1 METLFIRSSDERH
14 QFIKIL
20 NEPIAMR
27 AYLLPLLLL
36 FIFSS
41 ILNGQSLNRIEI
53 SSEQN
58 FASGGNIAWI
68 NFARDIG
75 PGETRLDLYEEMF
88 EELSQ
93 NGGNMVRIWL
103 HTNGTSTPE
112 FDGMDVAGP
121 GVGAIK
127 RTAPDAL
134 VTNGSWNIR
143 ASSDI
148 GSFHNYYRDDRLIEA
163 GGEFVRLEAS
173 GSLTWSDIEV
183 NESGNYQLTIGFRLP
198 YESPKSQFFFVNGD
212 EIGEIE
218 FSGTENEWLSKR
230 LDIDLVSGP
239 NTIHIEDSWGY
250 MDFDYIE
257 IRGQNL
263 LTSSGNNEELAT
275 KYDLGQNYPNR
286 FNPATVIPFSI
297 ANRSHVQLDVYDVAG
312 RRVATLVNESLSAG
326 SHEVRF
332 DAGRFSSGIYF
343 YRITADNFDQARRM
357 VLIKCEGKSS
367 RRIGTAKSTQE
378 KSSPLPVLFWSR
390 VHFAGRG
397 DENRCSNDFLR
408 GVIGAATRSKLFT
421 GKLL

>member
-41 ILNGQSLNRIEI
+41 ILNGQSLDRIEI

-88 EELSQ
+88 EELNQ
-93 NGGNMVRIWL
+93 NGGNMMRIWL
-103 HTNGTSTPE
+103 HTNGTSTPK
-112 FDGMDVAGP
+112 FDGMDVTGP

-173 GSLTWSDIEV
+173 GTLTWSDIDV
-183 NESGNYQLTIGFRLP
+183 NETGNYQLTIGFRLP
-198 YESPKSQFFFVNGD
+198 YESPKSQFF
-212 EIGEIE
+212 
-218 FSGTENEWLSKR
+218 S
-230 LDIDLVSGP
+230 
-239 NTIHIEDSWGY
+239 
-250 MDFDYIE
+250 
-257 IRGQNL
+257 
-263 LTSSGNNEELAT
+263 
-275 KYDLGQNYPNR
+275 
-286 FNPATVIPFSI
+286 
-297 ANRSHVQLDVYDVAG
+297 
-312 RRVATLVNESLSAG
+312 
-326 SHEVRF
+326 
-332 DAGRFSSGIYF
+332 
-343 YRITADNFDQARRM
+343 
-357 VLIKCEGKSS
+357 
-367 RRIGTAKSTQE
+367 
-378 KSSPLPVLFWSR
+378 
-390 VHFAGRG
+390 
-397 DENRCSNDFLR
+397 
-408 GVIGAATRSKLFT
+408 
-421 GKLL
+421 